1 VGIPGFGIFVKR
13 GIESITIY
21 RNGIAPAGMNRAGY
35 MQRCALDLRC
45 VDGAGD
51 VKLPQS
57 TGGAFCGMIGNKHP
71 GFIIE
76 VYSWFVLINIYI
88 SRGITCIRLISS
100 SRGR

>member
-35 MQRCALDLRC
+35 MQRCALNLRC

-51 VKLPQS
+51 VKLPQPP
-57 TGGAFCGMIGNKHP
+57 GDAIRGMIGNNQP
-71 GFIIE
+71 GFII
-76 VYSWFVLINIYI
+76 
-88 SRGITCIRLISS
+88 
-100 SRGR
+100 